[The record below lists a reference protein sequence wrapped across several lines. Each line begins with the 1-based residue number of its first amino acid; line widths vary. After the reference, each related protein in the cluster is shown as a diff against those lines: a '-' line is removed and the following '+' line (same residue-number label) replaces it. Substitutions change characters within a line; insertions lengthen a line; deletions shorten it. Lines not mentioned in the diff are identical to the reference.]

1 MHQLFPDGGCGTMSR
16 KDLGF
21 IGQLT
26 NHSKAL
32 HHFKHRTAWQIG
44 APNGGTKKGIA
55 RKGHVLSGIIQDD
68 ATGSMSRRFDDG
80 ELMRAKVYPV
90 ALLQPRLNGRNRRQ
104 NIQTD
109 KLRRLLMERCHLG
122 QIALMH
128 LERQA
133 KLGVHI
139 AIAIIVVDMAVG
151 CNEML
156 RTKLLLPNIIGNHT
170 ILVGSARTA
179 IDDNTRTRLVAHHI
193 AIFLQRITLKNL
205 DGQHIYW
212 IGI

>member
-1 MHQLFPDGGCGTMSR
+1 
-16 KDLGF
+16 
-21 IGQLT
+21 
-26 NHSKAL
+26 
-32 HHFKHRTAWQIG
+32 
-44 APNGGTKKGIA
+44 
-55 RKGHVLSGIIQDD
+55 
-68 ATGSMSRRFDDG
+68 
-80 ELMRAKVYPV
+80 
-90 ALLQPRLNGRNRRQ
+90 
-104 NIQTD
+104 
-109 KLRRLLMERCHLG
+109 MERCHQG

-128 LERQA
+128 LGRQA

-139 AIAIIVVDMAVG
+139 AIAIIVVNMAVG

-170 ILVGSARTA
+170 IFVGSARTA
-179 IDDNTRTRLVAHHI
+179 IDDDTRTRLVAHHI

>member
-1 MHQLFPDGGCGTMSR
+1 MHQLFSDGGCGTMSR

-68 ATGSMSRRFDDG
+68 TTGSVSRRFDDG
-80 ELMRAKVYPV
+80 ELMCAKVYFV
-90 ALLQPRLNGRNRRQ
+90 ALLQPRLNGRQ

-109 KLRRLLMERCHLG
+109 KLRRLLMVAIKGKSRSCTS
-122 QIALMH
+122 
-128 LERQA
+128 
-133 KLGVHI
+133 GV
-139 AIAIIVVDMAVG
+139 
-151 CNEML
+151 
-156 RTKLLLPNIIGNHT
+156 KPN
-170 ILVGSARTA
+170 SAYT
-179 IDDNTRTRLVAHHI
+179 
-193 AIFLQRITLKNL
+193 
-205 DGQHIYW
+205 
-212 IGI
+212 